1 LVRREAILD
10 GTGSFEQKRRNFN
23 KLSICF
29 ENKAQSH
36 SEPRRLY
43 IMQKRNNTGK
53 LRKDI
58 YSSSKNLQWEI
69 SEDAT

>member
-1 LVRREAILD
+1 VKNPPYIYSLKYTHILKKTFLVRRKAILD

-36 SEPRRLY
+36 SEPRGL
-43 IMQKRNNTGK
+43 
-53 LRKDI
+53 
-58 YSSSKNLQWEI
+58 
-69 SEDAT
+69 